1 MFVCSQ
7 LQHTYSAVFLLLVTA
22 ASDLLV
28 QQILLNSVL
37 VSPVVSGGVQP
48 NSPRQT
54 PLGHIPPC
62 LLPFVG
68 RLGSGPWLVGWIK
81 SGVRLSVSFQQKY
94 PPGSVPWCPTA
105 AENGVMTKGVVSGGW
120 PPSPAY
126 NVELVTNTSSSSC
139 ANNGRRYHLNHAIV
153 VKLYHP
159 CILNFPETFAYL
171 INELRLFRHNITFWL
186 LRLINTLTSFT
197 HY

>member
-28 QQILLNSVL
+28 QKILLNSVL

-68 RLGSGPWLVGWIK
+68 RFGLGPRLVGRIG
-81 SGVRLSVSFQQKY
+81 SVVRVSVSVQQKY
-94 PPGSVPWCPTA
+94 RPGSVLRCPTA
-105 AENGVMTKGVVSGGW
+105 AEN
-120 PPSPAY
+120 
-126 NVELVTNTSSSSC
+126 
-139 ANNGRRYHLNHAIV
+139 RRYHQGGCVREGVLAGH
-153 VKLYHP
+153 
-159 CILNFPETFAYL
+159 
-171 INELRLFRHNITFWL
+171 RR
-186 LRLINTLTSFT
+186 RQ
-197 HY
+197 